1 MNENLE
7 YKKRFHDLEKEEEW
21 LNEMSEKGLALK
33 NIQWGFFADKYI
45 FEHCDK
51 KYTYRED
58 YNIDDALE
66 ELTSPYIKFVTETY
80 GCEFVCIANGKV
92 YFRKSADKGDFPPV
106 YTDINS
112 RIVAEKKMFGKMV
125 GYACGAVPIMCICGL
140 NLYNTFNSD
149 TVFGR
154 MGFIFSIIAIVC
166 AVFDAVWFFTAAVQ
180 RYKKIKELENNRDE
194 NGGE

>member
-7 YKKRFHDLEKEEEW
+7 CKKRFYDLEEEEDF
-21 LNEMSEKGLALK
+21 LNEMSCKGLVLK
-33 NIQWGFFADKYI
+33 EIKGRAFKDIYR
-45 FEHCDK
+45 FEHCEK
-51 KYTYRED
+51 RYVYRED

-80 GCEFVCIANGKV
+80 DCEFVCIANGKV
-92 YFRKSADKGDFPPV
+92 YFRKAADKGDFPPV

-112 RIVAEKKMFGKMV
+112 RIEAEKKIFGKMI
-125 GYACGAVPIMCICGL
+125 GYAVGAVPIICICGL

-166 AVFDAVWFFTAAVQ
+166 AVFDAAWFFAAAVQ
-180 RYKKIKELENNRDE
+180 RYKKIKELENDRDE

>member
-7 YKKRFHDLEKEEEW
+7 YKKRFRDLEKEEEW

-33 NIQWGFFADKYI
+33 KIKWGFFADKYI

-80 GCEFVCIANGKV
+80 GCEFVCLANGKV

-112 RIVAEKKMFGKMV
+112 RIEAEKKIFGKMV

>member
-1 MNENLE
+1 MKENLE
-7 YKKRFHDLEKEEEW
+7 YKKRFRDLEKEEKW
-21 LNEMSEKGLALK
+21 LNEMSEKGLTLK
-33 NIQWGFFADKYI
+33 NIKRGFFADKYI
-45 FEHCDK
+45 FENCEK

-92 YFRKSADKGDFPPV
+92 YFRKAADKGDFPPV

-112 RIVAEKKMFGKMV
+112 RIEAEKKIFGKMI
-125 GYACGAVPIMCICGL
+125 GYACGSVPIICICGL

-166 AVFDAVWFFTAAVQ
+166 AVFDSVCFFTAAVQ